1 MRSAFFLLCFAA
13 VSVWAQPNSARL
25 KVLDASNN
33 EPLPGVVVKVNNL
46 PPVATDGNGTVSV
59 APLSNCTLR
68 LTLLGYATLD
78 TACAELPAVLR
89 LRPKAAEIQTVV
101 VSAGRYEQKAAR
113 LTVSMDVLRPD
124 LIQNKNTTSMESA
137 LQQVPGVIINDGQ
150 VSIRGGSGFSYGA
163 GSRVMMLVDD
173 LPLLSGDAGDIKFSF
188 LPVENVG
195 QVEVLKG
202 AASVLY
208 GSSALNGVI
217 NLRTAQPGLKPETR
231 ITIFNGMYDTP
242 MRGSLKWWT
251 GANPVTQGV
260 HALHTRKAGPV
271 DITLG
276 TNIFSDQGYRQGET
290 EQRARF
296 NANLTYRPSQL
307 KGLSLSLATNLQA
320 SRGGLFVIWADAD
333 SGAYRPAPNSLST
346 YQTNRYSV
354 DPCVTYQ
361 FKKGT
366 RLSFR
371 NRYFFTDNQNNTN
384 QDSRASVLFSEMNL
398 LQRLGKGWMV
408 NAGLV
413 QILNRVSSDSIFGNH
428 SGINRAAYVQV
439 DKNWERLTWS
449 AGVRVEA
456 FSIDGVSGRAD
467 LDAVWNGT
475 RYVAMENLPVKPV
488 FRTGL
493 NYRMFEFTFLRASYG
508 QGYRYP
514 SVAEKFTATTSSALR
529 VFPNPDLRPETG
541 SNAEVGLRQGFAIG
555 GFKGAV
561 DAAAFWSEFQQTVE
575 YAFGFYLPPTIK
587 NPFLIDYINH
597 AGFKAFNVGKSRI
610 RGLDIGINGVGKI
623 QKVGLMVLLGYT
635 LVDGISLDSDS
646 SYIKS
651 SSDSSRVLKY
661 RNRHAFKADVQA
673 DWHGISLGFSVR
685 YLSFMQAIDRAFQED
700 VLTYFGG
707 QSGITI
713 VPGLEQYRRIHNTG
727 KTIADL
733 RISYQVNPQVRVS
746 GIVNNVFN
754 IEVMDRPANMRP
766 PRQFMIQCQITL

>member
-1 MRSAFFLLCFAA
+1 M
-13 VSVWAQPNSARL
+13 AQPNPAKL

-33 EPLPGVVVKVNNL
+33 EPLPGVVVKVNTL
-46 PPVATDGNGTVSV
+46 PPIATDGNGMVSL
-59 APLSNCTLR
+59 APQTIYAIR

-78 TACAELPAVLR
+78 TVCNNPPAVML

-124 LIQNKNTTSMESA
+124 LIQNKNTTSMETA
-137 LQQVPGVIINDGQ
+137 LQQVPGVVINDGQ
-150 VSIRGGSGFSYGA
+150 VSIRGGSGYSYGA

-173 LPLLSGDAGDIKFSF
+173 LPLLAGDAGDIKFSF

-231 ITIFNGMYDTP
+231 LTVFNGIYDNP
-242 MRGSLKWWT
+242 MRESLKWWT
-251 GANPVTQGV
+251 GANPITQGV
-260 HALHTRKAGPV
+260 QALHTRKAGQV

-276 TNIFSDQGYRQGET
+276 ANLFSDQGYRQGET
-290 EQRARF
+290 EQRGRF
-296 NANLTYRPSQL
+296 NANLTYRPTRI
-307 KGLSLSLATNLQA
+307 KGLTVSMATNIQA
-320 SRGGLFVIWADAD
+320 ARGGLFLIWDDAD
-333 SGAYRPAPNSLST
+333 SGAYRPADNSLSI

-361 FKKGT
+361 FKQGT

-371 NRYFFTDNQNNTN
+371 NRYFVTENQNNTN
-384 QDSRASVLFSEMNL
+384 QESRASVLFSEINL
-398 LQRLGKGWMV
+398 LHRLGKGWML

-413 QILNRVSSDSIFGNH
+413 QILNRVASDSLFGNH
-428 SGINRAAYVQV
+428 SGINRAAYLQI

-456 FSIDGVSGRAD
+456 FSIDDVAGRAD

-475 RYVAMENLPVKPV
+475 RFVALQDLPVKPV

-493 NYRMFEFTFLRASYG
+493 NYRLLEFTFLRASYG

-514 SVAEKFTATTSSALR
+514 SVAEKFTATAASSLK
-529 VFPNPDLRPETG
+529 VFPNPDLRPESG
-541 SNAEVGLRQGFAIG
+541 SNAEVGIRQGFAIG

-561 DAAAFWSEFQQTVE
+561 DAAAYWSEFQQTVE

-587 NPFLIDYINH
+587 NPFLSDYVNY

-610 RGLDIGINGVGKI
+610 RGLDIGINGMGKI
-623 QKVGLMVLLGYT
+623 NKVGLMVLLGYT
-635 LVDGISLDSDS
+635 LVDGVSLDKDS

-673 DWHGISLGFSVR
+673 DWHGFSLGFSVR
-685 YLSFMQAIDRAFQED
+685 YLSFMQGIDRAFQED

-707 QSGITI
+707 QSGEII

-727 KTIADL
+727 KTITDL
-733 RISYQVNPQVRVS
+733 RISYQLNPQVRIA
-746 GIVNNVFN
+746 GIINNAFN